1 MAIRWVTK
9 GAGRGRGCE
18 EVDVH
23 ITAEQKAPLA
33 YIRISKHTY
42 ENVFKRAENIKVGF
56 DGRKCYLIADPSGYK
71 VGVLRNGCAIFNVG
85 EKSIQPEASLDSF
98 AGDYKLKQ
106 DPDTKFY
113 YFVIG
118 EGIQE
123 RMEV

>member
-23 ITAEQKAPLA
+23 ISAAQKVRVA
-33 YIRISKHTY
+33 YIRISKHTF
-42 ENVFKRAENIKVGF
+42 EKVFKCAENIKVGF
-56 DGRKCYLIADPSGYK
+56 DGQKCYLIADPSGYK
-71 VGVLRNGCAIFNVG
+71 VGVLRNGCAAIYVG
-85 EKSIQPEASLDSF
+85 EKAIMPEASLDSF
-98 AGDYKLKQ
+98 VGDYMLKQ
-106 DPDTKFY
+106 DADTKFY